1 MKRSALYSLLA
12 ATLAVVAVF
21 TVATGLW
28 LYLLRSVPTPTLTG
42 WLEIAA
48 VHLLGMGAVG
58 FTLLHLL
65 LVSKDDGGQGKPF
78 RLSIAL
84 FAVISVD
91 IAASLYGENI
101 FRTLLAVLTF
111 ATFSGIATLLAA
123 KATGAK

>member
-12 ATLAVVAVF
+12 ATLALVAVF

-48 VHLLGMGAVG
+48 LHLLGMGAVG

-84 FAVISVD
+84 FAVICVD

>member
-12 ATLAVVAVF
+12 ATLALAAVF

-65 LVSKDDGGQGKPF
+65 LVSKDDGGPGKPF

-84 FAVISVD
+84 FGVISVD